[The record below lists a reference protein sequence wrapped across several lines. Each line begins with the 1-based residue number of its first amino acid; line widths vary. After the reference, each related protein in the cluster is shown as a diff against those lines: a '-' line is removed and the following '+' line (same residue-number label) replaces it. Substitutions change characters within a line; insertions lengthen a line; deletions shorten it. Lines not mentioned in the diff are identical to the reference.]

1 MARDIDPGL
10 TQTAIRRSPPAH
22 NHGCGPWVCS
32 CRGVDISVYGRG
44 HGLGEAIGTRNRAH
58 TPRSSLF
65 FVAMDLVARCFNTC
79 RRRRRHLEQLA
90 LRHRV
95 LGLVVRAMRRIGNAE
110 RLSRQLAIL
119 GRGERRLWRVLPHGC
134 TKVCTDFGG
143 KAGALPS

>member
-1 MARDIDPGL
+1 
-10 TQTAIRRSPPAH
+10 
-22 NHGCGPWVCS
+22 
-32 CRGVDISVYGRG
+32 
-44 HGLGEAIGTRNRAH
+44 
-58 TPRSSLF
+58 
-65 FVAMDLVARCFNTC
+65 MDLVARCFNTC